1 LASSFK
7 SKERRSAIPLP
18 AKAGS
23 PWRVYYGPYVWLTYN
38 LPDGYADATG
48 VSQPIYALQMQA
60 EDVLYSV
67 VFYNQD
73 SLTEVQGQI
82 LSTFRLLE

>member
-1 LASSFK
+1 
-7 SKERRSAIPLP
+7 
-18 AKAGS
+18 
-23 PWRVYYGPYVWLTYN
+23 
-38 LPDGYADATG
+38 
-48 VSQPIYALQMQA
+48 MQA